1 MGLSPVRRRV
11 VYVLRVLIV
20 LLLLTPVV
28 YVQVN
33 KILYAKR
40 VSAYLKETKG
50 YTKQEIASVKGIWSI
65 KAPPFLVEVEFRDE
79 PGVEYIYFAHAGVL
93 QFSYS
98 ITPEGRE
105 NGFREARL
113 KHVDPV
119 Q

>member
-1 MGLSPVRRRV
+1 M
-11 VYVLRVLIV
+11 LRILLV
-20 LLLLTPVV
+20 LLILTPVV
-28 YVQVN
+28 YVQIN

-40 VSAYLKETKG
+40 VTAYLTDMKG
-50 YTKQEIASVKGIWSI
+50 YTKEEISSVKGIWSI

-79 PGVEYIYFAHAGVL
+79 PGVEYTYFAHAGVL

-98 ITPEGRE
+98 ITPEGRK

>member
-1 MGLSPVRRRV
+1 MRRRF

-20 LLLLTPVV
+20 LLVLSPVV

-40 VSAYLKETKG
+40 VSAYLTDTKG
-50 YTKQEIASVKGIWSI
+50 YKKEEIASVEGIWSI

-105 NGFREARL
+105 NGYREARL
-113 KHVDPV
+113 KHVDSAEGW
-119 Q
+119 

>member
-1 MGLSPVRRRV
+1 M
-11 VYVLRVLIV
+11 

-33 KILYAKR
+33 KILYANR
-40 VSAYLKETKG
+40 VSAYLTDIKG
-50 YTKQEIASVKGIWSI
+50 YTKEEISAVKGVWSI
-65 KAPPFLVEVEFRDE
+65 KAPPFLVQVEFRDE
-79 PGVEYIYFAHAGVL
+79 PGVEYTYFAHDGVL
-93 QFSYS
+93 QFSYR